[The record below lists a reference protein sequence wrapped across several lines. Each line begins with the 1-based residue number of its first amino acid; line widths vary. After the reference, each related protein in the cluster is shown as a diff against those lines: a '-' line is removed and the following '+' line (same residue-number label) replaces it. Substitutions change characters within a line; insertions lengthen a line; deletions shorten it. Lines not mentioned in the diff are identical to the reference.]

1 MHKASAVTAM
11 YPAAAGTHGR
21 TASPSSAHTAVMH
34 QSAAVPRRRNNRFAN
49 GQSGVG
55 KGIIADNQQRH
66 TDSNRGY
73 DSQIEQGQHRGQPEQ
88 RPCPEEKRFG
98 WQTQA

>member
-1 MHKASAVTAM
+1 MRRQPEQCAHCRNA
-11 YPAAAGTHGR
+11 PERRCAAAQEQPLCKRPGQHAAQQTTGTHGR
-21 TASPSSAHTAVMH
+21 LGD
-34 QSAAVPRRRNNRFAN
+34 

>member
-1 MHKASAVTAM
+1 MQKASDVTAM

-21 TASPSSAHTAVMH
+21 TASPSSAGD
-34 QSAAVPRRRNNRFAN
+34 

-55 KGIIADNQQRH
+55 EGIIADNQQWH
-66 TDSNRGY
+66 TGSNRGY
-73 DSQIEQGQHRGQPEQ
+73 DSQMEQGQHRGQPKQ

-98 WQTQA
+98 RQTQA